1 MTFYARILE
10 LHPEYEGMRAADLAA
25 QGMACPAE
33 RSAELLGN
41 DGAFCE
47 MENRT
52 PGPLHEVPDELFDGG
67 CAGNGKL
74 QLNARS
80 EAGVCRGTM
89 KYGRRAVWE
98 KNLNTSTWETEE
110 TDGS

>member
-1 MTFYARILE
+1 MFTVMPASLLPVMTFYARILE

-52 PGPLHEVPDELFDGG
+52 PGRCMKCQMNFLTAAVPEM
-67 CAGNGKL
+67 GNC
-74 QLNARS
+74 S
-80 EAGVCRGTM
+80 
-89 KYGRRAVWE
+89 
-98 KNLNTSTWETEE
+98 
-110 TDGS
+110 